1 MQHNVMSYVQSAW
14 KIIVVLK
21 LHNNIITYS
30 HDSLTSYFPFGNL
43 LISRKKTISRWK
55 KKSRIIIY
63 ISIRVYVF

>member
-43 LISRKKTISRWK
+43 LISRKNYFEVEK
-55 KKSRIIIY
+55 KE
-63 ISIRVYVF
+63 